1 MLKFLKR
8 KPSPVLVPPATE
20 FEQFPAVD
28 QIGLTAGEIWGVLAE
43 HGGLDLSCLVARS
56 SGSRDEVLLAIGWLA
71 REGKV
76 KMSEANIVL
85 VPNEFRSVA

>member
-1 MLKFLKR
+1 MLRFLKR
-8 KPSPVLVPPATE
+8 KSSPGLVKATTE
-20 FEQFPAVD
+20 FEQFPAAD
-28 QIGLTAGEIWGVLAE
+28 RIGLAAGEIWGALAE

-76 KMSEANIVL
+76 KMSGANIAL
-85 VPNEFRSVA
+85 APNEFSSVA